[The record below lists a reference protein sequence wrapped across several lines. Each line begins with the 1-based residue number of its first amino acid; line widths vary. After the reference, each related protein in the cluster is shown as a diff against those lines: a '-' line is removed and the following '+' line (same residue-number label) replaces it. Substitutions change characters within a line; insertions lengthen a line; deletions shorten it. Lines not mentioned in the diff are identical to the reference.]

1 MASDSPL
8 PDQPTQDAQQR
19 RSTMSSDEIS
29 VLELVRTVWR
39 RRRLV
44 LALPVA
50 SLLLIVAVTLLRH
63 PRYTV
68 ATSFLLQGG
77 PSPSSASGLAARF
90 GVVLPQSD
98 PGQSPQFYGELV
110 MSNELL
116 RQLVL
121 ATYSLDSISAPRD
134 LVDFFSASGDSQ
146 QQRVEDAIRQLRKS
160 IRVTPSDETGLVRIE
175 VTTKCAEISLQVAS
189 RMLEAL
195 NQFNIRRRQ
204 QTAAAERQFTQERT
218 QEAALALRASEDS
231 LQMFLQRNRQFQSSP
246 ELLFEHDRLSRR
258 VAMRQALYTTMI
270 QSLDNARLEE
280 VRNTPLIA
288 VVEPPRRPSR
298 PDRRF
303 LLVKGVLAL
312 ILGSV
317 AGVAGAFGIDA
328 IERYTTPSRRV

>member
-1 MASDSPL
+1 
-8 PDQPTQDAQQR
+8 
-19 RSTMSSDEIS
+19 MSSDEMS
-29 VLELVRTVWR
+29 VLELVGTIWR
-39 RRRLV
+39 RKWLV
-44 LALPVA
+44 LALSMA
-50 SLLLIVAVTLLRH
+50 SLVLVVAVTLLRH

-68 ATSFLLQGG
+68 TTSFLLQGG
-77 PSPSSASGLAARF
+77 PSPTSASGLAARF

-116 RQLVL
+116 RQLVV
-121 ATYSLDSISAPRD
+121 ATYSLDSTSPPRD
-134 LVDFFSASGDSQ
+134 LVDFFSASGDSRP
-146 QQRVEDAIRQLRKS
+146 QRVEDAIRRLRRS

-175 VTTKCAEISLQVAS
+175 VTTKWAEISLQVAS

-195 NQFNIRRRQ
+195 DQFNIRRRQ

-218 QEAALALRASEDS
+218 QDAALTLRTAEDS

-258 VAMRQALYTTMI
+258 VAMRQSLYTTMI
-270 QSLDNARLEE
+270 QALDNARLEE
-280 VRNTPLIA
+280 VRNTPLIT

-303 LLVKGVLAL
+303 LLVKGVLA
-312 ILGSV
+312 IIVGSV
-317 AGVAGAFGIDA
+317 AGVAGAFGVDA
-328 IERYTTPSRRV
+328 RERYTMPSRQV